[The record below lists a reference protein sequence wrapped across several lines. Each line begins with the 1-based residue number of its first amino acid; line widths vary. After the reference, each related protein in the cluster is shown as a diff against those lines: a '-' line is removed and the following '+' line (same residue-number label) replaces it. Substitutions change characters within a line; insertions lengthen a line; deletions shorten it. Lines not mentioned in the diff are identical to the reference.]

1 MLRRLTLASVLFST
15 ACATTGQVETKPAT
29 AAAAVEQ
36 QMRITNQSPFDVA
49 ACQPEKVELPQ
60 PANQGIL
67 VGAVLS
73 ARPQVMECLVD
84 PKSRGP
90 EKTTRVEVKT
100 TVNEQGGTHAIS
112 GENLTPEGQACVQK
126 AVDSQVPLAAMPKG
140 AQPVESQTTFVH
152 EAANSPTVTFGINE
166 GSDFSGAVRLAQA
179 QWCDCYTG
187 FNNKAPPIL
196 KASVHLKKGSANAT
210 AITFDPVGTPE
221 GDQLAAC
228 LQAKMAAI
236 PVTLKS
242 DELKFPHR
250 FIHFHSQATEASADL
265 PPEFRF
271 FQIEL
276 VRGQRAAD
284 SAIAFGARANAAEA
298 YDAIV
303 QKYQKTKDWK
313 LADQLT
319 GKCKA
324 LVDSAQK
331 WVDSI
336 NAQLQADQQSLATVQ
351 ELKAKDAAWA
361 DVEAKSQ
368 EALTGT
374 QQDLA
379 SAQQR
384 LKADEAACPK
394 VSYKK

>member
-1 MLRRLTLASVLFST
+1 
-15 ACATTGQVETKPAT
+15 
-29 AAAAVEQ
+29 
-36 QMRITNQSPFDVA
+36 
-49 ACQPEKVELPQ
+49 
-60 PANQGIL
+60 
-67 VGAVLS
+67 
-73 ARPQVMECLVD
+73 
-84 PKSRGP
+84 
-90 EKTTRVEVKT
+90 VKT
-100 TVNEQGGTHAIS
+100 TVNEQGGTHAIT
-112 GENLTPEGQACVQK
+112 GENLTPEGQACVKQ
-126 AVDSQVPLAAMPKG
+126 AVDSQVPLAALPKG
-140 AQPVESQTTFVH
+140 AQPVESQTIFVH
-152 EAANSPTVTFGINE
+152 ESGNSPTVTFGVNE

-179 QWCDCYTG
+179 QWCDCYAG
-187 FNNKAPPIL
+187 FGNKTPPVL
-196 KASVHLKKGSANAT
+196 KASVHLKKGVAPKADSAAKADTAT
-210 AITFDPVGTPE
+210 ATPPAPTATITFDPVGTPE
-221 GDQLAAC
+221 GDALASC
-228 LQAKMAAI
+228 LQGKMAAL

-271 FQIEL
+271 FQLEL

-303 QKYQKTKDWK
+303 QQYQKTKDWK

-351 ELKAKDAAWA
+351 ELKVKDTAWA
-361 DVEAKSQ
+361 DVETKSQ

>member
-15 ACATTGQVETKPAT
+15 ACATTGQGDKPAT
-29 AAAAVEQ
+29 AAASVEQ

-49 ACQPEKVELPQ
+49 ACQPRQMSLPQ

-67 VGAVLS
+67 VGALVS
-73 ARPQVMECLVD
+73 VRPQLMECLVD
-84 PKSRGP
+84 PKARGP
-90 EKTTRVEVKT
+90 EKTTRVVVKS
-100 TVNEQGGTHAIS
+100 TVTEQGGTHAIS
-112 GENLTPEGQACVQK
+112 GENLTPEGQACLQK
-126 AVDSQVPLAAMPKG
+126 AVDSQVPLAALPAG
-140 AQPVESQTTFVH
+140 SQPVESQAEFVH
-152 EAANSPTVTFGINE
+152 ESGNSPTVTFGINE

-179 QWCDCYTG
+179 QWCDCYAG
-187 FNNKAPPIL
+187 FNNKAPPML
-196 KASVHLKKGSANAT
+196 KSSIHLKKGVANAT
-210 AITFDPVGTPE
+210 TITFDPVGTPE

-228 LQAKMAAI
+228 LQQKMAAL
-236 PVTLKS
+236 PVTLQS
-242 DELKFPHR
+242 SELKFPHR

-271 FQIEL
+271 FQLEL
-276 VRGQRAAD
+276 VRSQRAAD

-313 LADQLT
+313 LADELT
-319 GKCKA
+319 GKCKS

-331 WVDSI
+331 WVDTLNS
-336 NAQLQADQQSLATVQ
+336 QLQADQQSLANVQ
-351 ELKAKDAAWA
+351 ELKAKDAAWS
-361 DVEAKSQ
+361 DVETKAQ
-368 EALTGT
+368 EAITRT
-374 QQDLA
+374 QQDLTA
-379 SAQQR
+379 AQER